1 MSCRFVFNYSNVM
14 DSSIGNNGIS
24 EKDIDNLKVNIEAA
38 INNILEKSENEEIGF
53 INILDDNLSK
63 YDEIKEQSKNF
74 KNIVVIG
81 MGGSILGTQT
91 VYEGIRGVYYNEMGD
106 KRVYFLDNSDPEKTY
121 DILKLINLEDTLL
134 FAVSKSGNTS
144 ETIANFLIF
153 EKEYKKL
160 ENYKKNI
167 IIISN
172 GGVLKELGEVGG
184 YKIYSTPDNIGG
196 RFSVLSS
203 VGLAPLSALNINI
216 KKLINGA
223 KLMRKWSFNNEVY
236 KNPPLLNGVIHY
248 LMMKNGKSISVLMP
262 YIERLHKFGM
272 WYRQLWAESLGK
284 NEKGQTPVVSLGAKD
299 QHSQLQLYLD
309 GPKDKIITFLRV
321 NNFKNDILIE
331 DAPVNYLNNH
341 KLSELILHEQEGTE
355 SSLTEN
361 GVPNISLSLRELDE
375 YTLGMIIFMYE
386 MQTAFTGE
394 LLGVNAYDQPAV
406 ERGKIITK
414 KLMTLNN
421 LKKEEKYC
429 ENENKYCIKID

>member
-1 MSCRFVFNYSNVM
+1 M